1 MATGPTR
8 LLPEALRNGWAEQ
21 GGGHKWP
28 VKCVMGVI
36 WGAPQSFS
44 WRGRGLS
51 LRPGAAWDTEKGQ
64 STLPGRGAT
73 LGQPGP

>member
-36 WGAPQSFS
+36 WGGTPELQLE
-44 WRGRGLS
+44 G
-51 LRPGAAWDTEKGQ
+51 KG
-64 STLPGRGAT
+64 P
-73 LGQPGP
+73 